1 MKIKLWLLFYI
12 LNVPV
17 SERGN
22 EVSGKYQL
30 LARKLKEEKNS
41 SYVRQQ
47 HRHQGLSLENELP
60 HEIQSPCSGIWTTNS
75 QAKLEILKAVQVE
88 YFTVEN
94 KSTRKLTTTSPSC
107 GRLFAGSLFFSSLLW
122 YRAPSFLITRLCTS
136 RPRGI

>member
-41 SYVRQQ
+41 RNTQTLKSA
-47 HRHQGLSLENELP
+47 LS
-60 HEIQSPCSGIWTTNS
+60 GM
-75 QAKLEILKAVQVE
+75 
-88 YFTVEN
+88 
-94 KSTRKLTTTSPSC
+94 
-107 GRLFAGSLFFSSLLW
+107 
-122 YRAPSFLITRLCTS
+122 
-136 RPRGI
+136 